1 MMMDWKLVT
10 HMFRV
15 NPDPLMATLSL
26 DVRFADRWY
35 EAPVLY
41 KMLMAADGVE
51 PSTNQDVLRV
61 SINDD
66 GTIDIVDFSLPSD
79 GARIRTALPQDA
91 VPQWVMEAVSMLRI
105 TQDGTH
111 VRDLGIKMSDTLYYV
126 QIRSERDGCA

>member
-1 MMMDWKLVT
+1 MMMDWEGVKHLY
-10 HMFRV
+10 RV
-15 NPDPLMATLSL
+15 NPNPLMATLELDSRFTSRWNEARSL
-26 DVRFADRWY
+26 YRMLLEVDK
-35 EAPVLY
+35 APN
-41 KMLMAADGVE
+41 
-51 PSTNQDVLRV
+51 TNQDVLRV

-126 QIRSERDGCA
+126 QIRSERDE

>member
-1 MMMDWKLVT
+1 MMMDWDGVKY
-10 HMFRV
+10 MYRI
-15 NPDPLMATLSL
+15 NPNPLMATLEL
-26 DVRFADRWY
+26 DARFTFHWQQ
-35 EAPVLY
+35 APILY
-41 KMLMAADGVE
+41 KMLLAADGVD

-66 GTIDIVDFSLPSD
+66 GTIDIVDFTIPPD

-126 QIRSERDGCA
+126 QIRSEDA

>member
-1 MMMDWKLVT
+1 MMMDWEGVKHLY
-10 HMFRV
+10 RV
-15 NPDPLMATLSL
+15 NPNPLMATLEL
-26 DVRFADRWY
+26 DSRFTSRWHD
-35 EAPVLY
+35 ARPLY

-111 VRDLGIKMSDTLYYV
+111 VRDLGIKMNDTLYYV
-126 QIRSERDGCA
+126 QIRSERDE

>member
-1 MMMDWKLVT
+1 
-10 HMFRV
+10 MFRV
-15 NPDPLMATLSL
+15 NPNPLMATLEL
-26 DVRFADRWY
+26 DARYTQRWY
-35 EAPVLY
+35 EARSLY
-41 KMLMAADGVE
+41 RMLVE
-51 PSTNQDVLRV
+51 VDNAPDTNQDVLRV

-66 GTIDIVDFSLPSD
+66 GTIDIVDFTIPPD

-126 QIRSERDGCA
+126 QIRSEDA